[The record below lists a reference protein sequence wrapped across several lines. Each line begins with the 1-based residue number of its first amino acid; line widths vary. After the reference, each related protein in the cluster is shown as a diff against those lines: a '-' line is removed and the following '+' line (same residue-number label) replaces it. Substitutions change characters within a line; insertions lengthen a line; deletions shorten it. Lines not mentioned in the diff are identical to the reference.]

1 MIKKIVLILPLALSL
16 NAQAG
21 DAHLLDSLVVHNASL
36 EMLEPI
42 EPSYLENITSARIW
56 NGNWFLGISGG
67 ASAFVG
73 SPLGCADLFD
83 RIEPTLSVSGGKWF
97 TPAIGGRVSF
107 QGFKLKNSLLYKQS
121 YKSVHAD
128 FLWNVLSHHY
138 NIRDQPKWKLVPYIG
153 LGIIHNED
161 NGNSPF
167 AFSYGVM
174 GQYRLSQSIHLIMEL
189 GGTTTFKN
197 FDGRGVSNR
206 FGDNL
211 MSLTAGLS
219 FSIGKVGWKRVVDA
233 SPYIRQNEW
242 LIEYAS
248 SLNDCNSLLARQHNE
263 DAESIA
269 ELKKILEIEGLLD
282 LYKNRSKNGETEN
295 LSKKLYPK
303 NDYSGLNSL
312 RLRLQGIQWP
322 DNSINGDSIQGK
334 SSTENYK
341 LGSSSSEYQSPL
353 QGYLSDLS
361 KGKSCIGAP
370 IFFFF
375 ELGTNHLTD
384 ASQLVNLDE
393 IARIAKQYNLS
404 IRICGAADSATGT
417 SDINHSLGASR
428 SEYIYSQLLHR
439 GMDKSRISEVNKGG
453 IDAYAPKEANR
464 HTSVMLFLK

>member
-21 DAHLLDSLVVHNASL
+21 NAHLLDSLVVHNASL

-42 EPSYLENITSARIW
+42 ESSYLENITSARIW

-107 QGFKLKNSLLYKQS
+107 QEFKLKNSLLHKQS

-138 NIRDQPKWKLVPYIG
+138 NIRDQPKWKIVPYVG

-174 GQYRLSQSIHLIMEL
+174 GQYRLSQRIHLIMEL

-219 FSIGKVGWKRVVDA
+219 FSFGKVGWKRVVDA

-248 SLNDCNSLLARQHNE
+248 SLSDCNSLLAKQHNE

-312 RLRLQGIQWP
+312 RSRLQGIQWL

-334 SSTENYK
+334 SSTENHR
-341 LGSSSSEYQSPL
+341 LGSSSEYQSSL
-353 QGYLSDLS
+353 QGYLTELS
-361 KGKSCIGAP
+361 QGKSCIGAP

-404 IRICGAADSATGT
+404 IRICGAADSVTGT

-439 GMDKSRISEVNKGG
+439 GMDKNQISEVNKGG
-453 IDAYAPKEANR
+453 IDTYAPKEANR
-464 HTSVMLFLK
+464 HTSVMLFFK

>member
-21 DAHLLDSLVVHNASL
+21 NVHLLDSLVVHHASL

-56 NGNWFLGISGG
+56 NGNWFLSISGG

-73 SPLGCADLFD
+73 SPLGCADLFN

-107 QGFKLKNSLLYKQS
+107 QGFKLKNSLLHTQS

-128 FLWNVLSHHY
+128 FLWNALSHHY
-138 NIRDQPKWKLVPYIG
+138 NTRDQPKWKIVPYAG

-174 GQYRLSQSIHLIMEL
+174 GQYRLSQRIHLNMEL
-189 GGTTTFKN
+189 GGTTTFKD
-197 FDGRGVSNR
+197 FDGRGASHR

-219 FSIGKVGWKRVVDA
+219 FCIGKVGWKRVEDA

-242 LIEYAS
+242 LIEYTS
-248 SLNDCNSLLARQHNE
+248 SLSDCNSLLARQHNE
-263 DAESIA
+263 DAASIA

-282 LYKNRSKNGETEN
+282 LYKNHSKNGETEN

-312 RLRLQGIQWP
+312 RSRLQGIQWP
-322 DNSINGDSIQGK
+322 DNSLNGDSIQGK
-334 SSTENYK
+334 SLAENYV
-341 LGSSSSEYQSPL
+341 LGNSSEYRSSL
-353 QGYLSDLS
+353 QGYLTELS

-375 ELGTNHLTD
+375 ELGTNHLTN

-393 IARIAKQYNLS
+393 IVRIAKQYNLS
-404 IRICGAADSATGT
+404 IRVCGAADSATGT
-417 SDINHSLGASR
+417 SDVNRNLGASR

-439 GMDKSRISEVNKGG
+439 GIDKNRISEVNKGG
-453 IDAYAPKEANR
+453 IDTYTPQEANR

>member
-21 DAHLLDSLVVHNASL
+21 NVRLLDSLFVHKASL

-56 NGNWFLGISGG
+56 NGNWFLSISGG

-73 SPLGCADLFD
+73 SPLGCADLFN

-97 TPAIGGRVSF
+97 TPAIGGKVSF
-107 QGFKLKNSLLYKQS
+107 QGFKLKNSLLHKQS

-138 NIRDQPKWKLVPYIG
+138 NARDQPQWKFVPYIG

-167 AFSYGVM
+167 AFSYGVT
-174 GQYRLSQSIHLIMEL
+174 GQYRLSQRIHLTMEL
-189 GGTTTFKN
+189 GGTTTFKD
-197 FDGRGVSNR
+197 FDGRGASNR

-219 FSIGKVGWKRVVDA
+219 FCIGKVGWKRMVDA
-233 SPYIRQNEW
+233 NPYIRQNEW

-248 SLNDCNSLLARQHNE
+248 SLSDCNSMLARQHSE

-282 LYKNRSKNGETEN
+282 LYKNRSKNREKKK
-295 LSKKLYPK
+295 LSKKPYPK

-312 RLRLQGIQWP
+312 RSRLQGIQWP
-322 DNSINGDSIQGK
+322 DNSLSGDSIQDK

-341 LGSSSSEYQSPL
+341 HGSSSGYQSSS
-353 QGYLSDLS
+353 QDYLAELS

-404 IRICGAADSATGT
+404 IKVCGAADSATGT
-417 SDINHSLGASR
+417 SDINRNLGASR
-428 SEYIYSQLLHR
+428 SEYIHSQLLHR
-439 GMDKSRISEVNKGG
+439 GIDKNRISEVNKGG
-453 IDAYAPKEANR
+453 IDAYASKEANR

>member
-1 MIKKIVLILPLALSL
+1 MIKKILLILPLALPL
-16 NAQAG
+16 KAQAA
-21 DAHLLDSLVVHNASL
+21 DVRPLDSLIVHNASL

-42 EPSYLENITSARIW
+42 KPSYLENITSARIW
-56 NGNWFLGISGG
+56 KDNWFLSISGG
-67 ASAFVG
+67 SSAFVG
-73 SPLGCADLFD
+73 SPLGCADLFG

-107 QGFKLKNSLLYKQS
+107 QGFKLKNSMLHKQS

-128 FLWNVLSHHY
+128 FLWNVMSHSY
-138 NIRDQPKWKLVPYIG
+138 NARDQPKWKIVPYVG

-167 AFSYGVM
+167 AFSYGVT
-174 GQYRLSQSIHLIMEL
+174 GQYSLSQRTHLTMEL
-189 GGTTTFKN
+189 GGTTTFKD
-197 FDGRGVSNR
+197 FDGCGASNR

-219 FSIGKVGWKRVVDA
+219 FTIGKVGWKRVVDA
-233 SPYIRQNEW
+233 NPYIRQNEW
-242 LIEYAS
+242 LIEYVS
-248 SLNDCNSLLARQHNE
+248 SLNDCNSQLTRQHNE
-263 DAESIA
+263 DVESIA

-282 LYKNRSKNGETEN
+282 LYHSKNE
-295 LSKKLYPK
+295 SKKTTSMKFYPK

-312 RLRLQGIQWP
+312 RSRLQGTEWS
-322 DNSINGDSIQGK
+322 DNSFNSDSIQVKG
-334 SSTENYK
+334 STESYK
-341 LGSSSSEYQSPL
+341 LGSSAGYQSSL
-353 QGYLSDLS
+353 QAYLSELS

-375 ELGTNHLTD
+375 GLGTNQLTD

-393 IARIAKQYNLS
+393 IARIAKQFNLN
-404 IRICGAADSATGT
+404 IKVCGAADSATGT
-417 SDINHSLGASR
+417 ADVNHNLAASR

-439 GMDKSRISEVNKGG
+439 GIDKNQISEANKGG
-453 IDAYAPKEANR
+453 IDTYTPKEANR

>member
-1 MIKKIVLILPLALSL
+1 MIKKILLILPLALSL
-16 NAQAG
+16 KVQAG
-21 DAHLLDSLVVHNASL
+21 DIRLLDTLFIHNASL

-67 ASAFVG
+67 ASAFIG
-73 SPLGCADLFD
+73 APLGCADLFN

-107 QGFKLKNSLLYKQS
+107 QGLKLKNSLLHKQS
-121 YKSVHAD
+121 YKSIHAD
-128 FLWNVLSHHY
+128 FLWNILSHHY
-138 NIRDQPKWKLVPYIG
+138 NTCNQPKWKVVPYAG

-161 NGNSPF
+161 TGNSPF
-167 AFSYGVM
+167 AFSYGVT
-174 GQYRLSQSIHLIMEL
+174 GQYRLSQRIHLNMEL
-189 GGTTTFKN
+189 GGTTTFKD
-197 FDGRGVSNR
+197 FDGRGASNR
-206 FGDNL
+206 LGDNL

-219 FSIGKVGWKRVVDA
+219 FSIGKVGWKRVVD
-233 SPYIRQNEW
+233 SGPYIRQNEW
-242 LIEYAS
+242 LIEYVS
-248 SLNDCNSLLARQHNE
+248 SLSDCNSLLAKQHNE

-282 LYKNRSKNGETEN
+282 LYKNRSKNEGRKN

-303 NDYSGLNSL
+303 NNYSGLNSL
-312 RLRLQGIQWP
+312 RSRLQGLQWP
-322 DNSINGDSIQGK
+322 DNLSNNDSIQDK
-334 SSTENYK
+334 SSTEKYK
-341 LGSSSSEYQSPL
+341 LGSSSEYRSSLQS
-353 QGYLSDLS
+353 YLTELS

-393 IARIAKQYNLS
+393 IARIAKQYNLN
-404 IRICGAADSATGT
+404 IRVCGAADNITGT
-417 SDINHSLGASR
+417 DDINRNLGASR
-428 SEYIYSQLLHR
+428 SEYISSQLLHR
-439 GMDKSRISEVNKGG
+439 GIGKNRISEVNRGG
-453 IDAYAPKEANR
+453 IDTYTPKEANR

>member
-1 MIKKIVLILPLALSL
+1 MTKKIVLILPLALSL

-21 DAHLLDSLVVHNASL
+21 NVRLLDSLVVHNASL

-42 EPSYLENITSARIW
+42 EPFYLENVTSARIW
-56 NGNWFLGISGG
+56 NGNWFLSISGG
-67 ASAFVG
+67 AAAFIG
-73 SPLGCADLFD
+73 SPLGCADLFN

-97 TPAIGGRVSF
+97 TPAIGGRISF
-107 QGFKLKNSLLYKQS
+107 QGFKLKNSLLDKQS
-121 YKSVHAD
+121 YKSIYAD
-128 FLWNVLSHHY
+128 FLWNVLSHH
-138 NIRDQPKWKLVPYIG
+138 NNTGNQPKWKVVPYAG

-167 AFSYGVM
+167 AFSYGVT
-174 GQYRLSQSIHLIMEL
+174 GQYRLSQRIHLNMEL
-189 GGTTTFKN
+189 GGTTTFKD
-197 FDGRGVSNR
+197 FDGRGASNR

-242 LIEYAS
+242 LIKYAS
-248 SLNDCNSLLARQHNE
+248 SLSDCNSLLAKQHNE

-312 RLRLQGIQWP
+312 RSRLQGLQWP
-322 DNSINGDSIQGK
+322 DNSLNGDSIQGK
-334 SSTENYK
+334 SPAENYV
-341 LGSSSSEYQSPL
+341 LGNSSEYRSSL
-353 QGYLSDLS
+353 QNYLTELS

-384 ASQLVNLDE
+384 ASQLINLDE
-393 IARIAKQYNLS
+393 IARITKQYNLN
-404 IRICGAADSATGT
+404 IRVCGAADCVTGID
-417 SDINHSLGASR
+417 DINRNLGTSR
-428 SEYIYSQLLHR
+428 SEYICSQLLHR
-439 GMDKSRISEVNKGG
+439 GIDKNRISEVNKGG
-453 IDAYAPKEANR
+453 IDTYTPKEANR

>member
-21 DAHLLDSLVVHNASL
+21 NAHLLDSLVVHNVSL

-56 NGNWFLGISGG
+56 NGNWFLSISGG

-73 SPLGCADLFD
+73 SPLGCADLFN
-83 RIEPTLSVSGGKWF
+83 RIEPTLSLSGGKWF

-107 QGFKLKNSLLYKQS
+107 QGLKLKNSLLHTQS

-161 NGNSPF
+161 NGNTPF
-167 AFSYGVM
+167 AFSYGVT
-174 GQYRLSQSIHLIMEL
+174 GQYRLSQRIHLTMEL
-189 GGTTTFKN
+189 GGTTTFKD
-197 FDGRGVSNR
+197 FDGRGASNK

-211 MSLTAGLS
+211 MNLTAGLS
-219 FSIGKVGWKRVVDA
+219 FSLGKVGWKRVVDA
-233 SPYIRQNEW
+233 NPYIRQNEW

-248 SLNDCNSLLARQHNE
+248 SLSDYNSMLTKQHNE

-282 LYKNRSKNGETEN
+282 LYKNRLNNGETEN

-312 RLRLQGIQWP
+312 RSRLQGFQCS
-322 DNSINGDSIQGK
+322 DNSLSGDSIQGK

-341 LGSSSSEYQSPL
+341 LGSSSGCQSSL
-353 QGYLSDLS
+353 QGYLAELS
-361 KGKSCIGAP
+361 QGKSCIGAP

-417 SDINHSLGASR
+417 SEINHSLGASR
-428 SEYIYSQLLHR
+428 SEYIHSQLLHR
-439 GMDKSRISEVNKGG
+439 GIDKNRISEVNKGG

>member
-1 MIKKIVLILPLALSL
+1 MIKKILLILPLALPL
-16 NAQAG
+16 QAQAG
-21 DAHLLDSLVVHNASL
+21 DVRPLDSLVVRNASM

-42 EPSYLENITSARIW
+42 KPSYLENITSARIW

-67 ASAFVG
+67 TSAFVG

-83 RIEPTLSVSGGKWF
+83 RIELTLSISGGKWF

-107 QGFKLKNSLLYKQS
+107 QGFKLKNSLLHKQS

-128 FLWNVLSHHY
+128 FLWNVLSHSY
-138 NIRDQPKWKLVPYIG
+138 NARDQPKWKVVPYVG

-161 NGNSPF
+161 NGNNPF
-167 AFSYGVM
+167 AFSYGVT
-174 GQYRLSQSIHLIMEL
+174 GQYRLSQRIHLTMEL
-189 GGTTTFKN
+189 GGTTTFKD
-197 FDGRGVSNR
+197 FDGRGASNR

-233 SPYIRQNEW
+233 NPYIRQNEW
-242 LIEYAS
+242 LMEYVS
-248 SLNDCNSLLARQHNE
+248 SLSDRNSLLERQHNE
-263 DAESIA
+263 DTESIA

-282 LYKNRSKNGETEN
+282 LYKNRLKNEEKKN
-295 LSKKLYPK
+295 LSKKPYPK

-312 RLRLQGIQWP
+312 RSRLQGIQWSG
-322 DNSINGDSIQGK
+322 NSFDGDSIQDK
-334 SSTENYK
+334 SAIEIYR
-341 LGSSSSEYQSPL
+341 LRSSPEYQSSL
-353 QGYLSDLS
+353 QGYLTELS

-393 IARIAKQYNLS
+393 IARIAKQYNLN
-404 IRICGAADSATGT
+404 IKVCGAADSATGT
-417 SDINHSLGASR
+417 SDVNRNLGASR

-439 GMDKSRISEVNKGG
+439 GIDKNQISEVNKGG
-453 IDAYAPKEANR
+453 IDTYTPKEANR
-464 HTSVMLFLK
+464 HTSVMLFFK

>member
-1 MIKKIVLILPLALSL
+1 MIKKILLILPLALSL
-16 NAQAG
+16 KAQASNIC
-21 DAHLLDSLVVHNASL
+21 LLDSLVINNASL

-42 EPSYLENITSARIW
+42 KPSYLENITSARIW
-56 NGNWFLGISGG
+56 NSNWFLSISGG

-73 SPLGCADLFD
+73 SPLGCADLFN
-83 RIEPTLSVSGGKWF
+83 RIEPALSISGGKWF
-97 TPAIGGRVSF
+97 TPTIGGRVSF
-107 QGFKLKNSLLYKQS
+107 QGFKLKNSLLHKQS
-121 YKSVHAD
+121 YKSIHAD

-138 NIRDQPKWKLVPYIG
+138 NTSNQPKWRFVPYVG
-153 LGIIHNED
+153 LGIIHNND

-167 AFSYGVM
+167 AFSYGVA
-174 GQYRLSQSIHLIMEL
+174 GQYRLSQRIHLTMEL

-197 FDGRGVSNR
+197 FDGRGASNR

-211 MSLTAGLS
+211 MTLTTGLS
-219 FSIGKVGWKRVVDA
+219 FFIGKVGWKRVVDA

-248 SLNDCNSLLARQHNE
+248 SLSDCNSLLVKQHTE

-282 LYKNRSKNGETEN
+282 LYKNRSKNEGKKN

-312 RLRLQGIQWP
+312 RSRLQGIQWP
-322 DNSINGDSIQGK
+322 DNSLNGDSIQGK
-334 SSTENYK
+334 NSIENYK
-341 LGSSSSEYQSPL
+341 SDSSSEHQSSL
-353 QGYLSDLS
+353 QSYLTELS

-384 ASQLVNLDE
+384 VSQLVNLDE

-404 IRICGAADSATGT
+404 IKICGAADSATGT
-417 SDINHSLGASR
+417 SDVNRSLGAIR

-439 GMDKSRISEVNKGG
+439 GIDKNRISQVNKGG
-453 IDAYAPKEANR
+453 TDTYTPKEANR
-464 HTSVMLFLK
+464 HTSVMLFFK

>member
-16 NAQAG
+16 KVQAG
-21 DAHLLDSLVVHNASL
+21 DVRLLDSLFVHNASL

-56 NGNWFLGISGG
+56 NGNWFLSISGG
-67 ASAFVG
+67 ASAFIG
-73 SPLGCADLFD
+73 SPLGCADLFN
-83 RIEPTLSVSGGKWF
+83 RTEPTLSVSGGKWF
-97 TPAIGGRVSF
+97 TPVIGGRVSF
-107 QGFKLKNSLLYKQS
+107 QGLKLKNSLLYKQS

-138 NIRDQPKWKLVPYIG
+138 NIRDQPKWKLVPYVG
-153 LGIIHNED
+153 LGIIHNKD

-167 AFSYGVM
+167 AFSYGVT
-174 GQYRLSQSIHLIMEL
+174 GQYRLSQRIHLTMEL
-189 GGTTTFKN
+189 GGTTTFKD
-197 FDGRGVSNR
+197 FDGRGASNR

-248 SLNDCNSLLARQHNE
+248 SLSDYNSMLTKQHHE

-282 LYKNRSKNGETEN
+282 LYKNYSSNGEKKN

-312 RLRLQGIQWP
+312 RSRLQGIQWP

-341 LGSSSSEYQSPL
+341 LGSSSEYRSSL
-353 QGYLSDLS
+353 QGYLTKLS
-361 KGKSCIGAP
+361 QGKSCIGAP

-384 ASQLVNLDE
+384 TSQLVNLDE
-393 IARIAKQYNLS
+393 IARIAKQYNLC
-404 IRICGAADSATGT
+404 IRVCGAADSASGT

>member
-107 QGFKLKNSLLYKQS
+107 QGFKLKNSLLHTQS

-138 NIRDQPKWKLVPYIG
+138 NIRDQPKWKIVPYIG
-153 LGIIHNED
+153 VGIIHNED
-161 NGNSPF
+161 NGNTPF
-167 AFSYGVM
+167 AFSYGVT
-174 GQYRLSQSIHLIMEL
+174 GQYRLSQRIHLIMEL
-189 GGTTTFKN
+189 GGTTTFKD

-211 MSLTAGLS
+211 MNLTAGLS

-248 SLNDCNSLLARQHNE
+248 SLSDCNSLLAKQHNE

-282 LYKNRSKNGETEN
+282 LYKNRSTNGETA
-295 LSKKLYPK
+295 LPSKKLYPK

-312 RLRLQGIQWP
+312 RSRLQGIQWP
-322 DNSINGDSIQGK
+322 DNSINGDSIQSK
-334 SSTENYK
+334 SSTDYK
-341 LGSSSSEYQSPL
+341 LGSSSGYQSSL
-353 QGYLSDLS
+353 QGYLTELS
-361 KGKSCIGAP
+361 QGKSCIDAP

-417 SDINHSLGASR
+417 SDINHRLGASR

-439 GMDKSRISEVNKGG
+439 GMDKSRISEVNKGCLL
-453 IDAYAPKEANR
+453 Y
-464 HTSVMLFLK
+464 TSPSPRD

>member
-21 DAHLLDSLVVHNASL
+21 NVHLLDSLVVHNASL

-73 SPLGCADLFD
+73 SPLGCADLFN
-83 RIEPTLSVSGGKWF
+83 RIKPTLFVSAGKWF

-107 QGFKLKNSLLYKQS
+107 QGFKLKNSLLHTQS

-138 NIRDQPKWKLVPYIG
+138 NTRDQPKWKIIPYAG

-161 NGNSPF
+161 NGNTPF
-167 AFSYGVM
+167 AFSYGVT
-174 GQYRLSQSIHLIMEL
+174 GQYRLSQRIHLTMEL
-189 GGTTTFKN
+189 GGTTTFKD
-197 FDGRGVSNR
+197 FDGRGASNR

-233 SPYIRQNEW
+233 NPYIRQNEW
-242 LIEYAS
+242 LIEYVS
-248 SLNDCNSLLARQHNE
+248 SLSDCNSLLAKQHNE

-282 LYKNRSKNGETEN
+282 SYKDFSKNGEKKN
-295 LSKKLYPK
+295 LSKRLYPK

-312 RLRLQGIQWP
+312 RSRLQGLQWL
-322 DNSINGDSIQGK
+322 DNSLNGDSIQGK
-334 SSTENYK
+334 SPTENYV
-341 LGSSSSEYQSPL
+341 LGNSSEYRSSL
-353 QGYLSDLS
+353 QGYLTELS

-393 IARIAKQYNLS
+393 IARIAKQYNLN
-404 IRICGAADSATGT
+404 IRVCGAADSATGT
-417 SDINHSLGASR
+417 SDVNRNLGANR

-439 GMDKSRISEVNKGG
+439 GIDKNRIAEVNEGG
-453 IDAYAPKEANR
+453 IDTYTPKEANR
-464 HTSVMLFLK
+464 HTSVMLFFK

>member
-1 MIKKIVLILPLALSL
+1 MIKKILLILPLALSL
-16 NAQAG
+16 KAQAG
-21 DAHLLDSLVVHNASL
+21 DVRLLDSLIVPNTSL

-56 NGNWFLGISGG
+56 NGNWFLGISSG

-83 RIEPTLSVSGGKWF
+83 RTEPTLSVSGGKWF
-97 TPAIGGRVSF
+97 TPTIGGRVSF
-107 QGFKLKNSLLYKQS
+107 QGFKLKNSLLHTQS

-128 FLWNVLSHHY
+128 FLWNVLSHSY
-138 NIRDQPKWKLVPYIG
+138 NARDQPKWKVVPYVG

-161 NGNSPF
+161 NGDSPF
-167 AFSYGVM
+167 AFSYGVT
-174 GQYRLSQSIHLIMEL
+174 GQYRLSQRIHLTMEL
-189 GGTTTFKN
+189 GGTTTFKD
-197 FDGRGVSNR
+197 FDGRGASNR

-233 SPYIRQNEW
+233 NPYIRQNEW

-248 SLNDCNSLLARQHNE
+248 SLSDYNSLLARQHKE

-282 LYKNRSKNGETEN
+282 LYNNRLKNREKKNLLN
-295 LSKKLYPK
+295 KPYPK

-312 RLRLQGIQWP
+312 RSRLKAIQWP
-322 DNSINGDSIQGK
+322 DNSFNGDSIQGINP
-334 SSTENYK
+334 TENNK
-341 LGSSSSEYQSPL
+341 LRSSSEYQSSL
-353 QGYLSDLS
+353 QSYLTELS
-361 KGKSCIGAP
+361 KGESCIGAP

-384 ASQLVNLDE
+384 TSQLVNLDE
-393 IARIAKQYNLS
+393 IARIAKQHNLN
-404 IRICGAADSATGT
+404 IRVCGAADSATGT
-417 SDINHSLGASR
+417 ADVNCNLGASR
-428 SEYIYSQLLHR
+428 SQYIYSQFLHR
-439 GMDKSRISEVNKGG
+439 GIDKNQISEVNRGG
-453 IDAYAPKEANR
+453 IDTYTPKEANR
-464 HTSVMLFLK
+464 HTSVMLFFK

>member
-16 NAQAG
+16 SAQAG
-21 DAHLLDSLVVHNASL
+21 NVRLLDSLVVHNASL

-73 SPLGCADLFD
+73 SPVGCADLFN

-107 QGFKLKNSLLYKQS
+107 QGFKLKNSLLHTQS
-121 YKSVHAD
+121 YKSVHVD

-138 NIRDQPKWKLVPYIG
+138 NTHDQPKWKIVPYAG

-174 GQYRLSQSIHLIMEL
+174 GQYRLSQRIHLIMEL
-189 GGTTTFKN
+189 GGTTTFKD

-211 MSLTAGLS
+211 MSLSAGLS
-219 FSIGKVGWKRVVDA
+219 FCIGKVGWKRVVDA

-282 LYKNRSKNGETEN
+282 LYKNRSKNEEKKN
-295 LSKKLYPK
+295 LPKKLYPK

-312 RLRLQGIQWP
+312 RSRLKRIQWP
-322 DNSINGDSIQGK
+322 DNSINTDSIQGK
-334 SSTENYK
+334 SSIDNYR
-341 LGSSSSEYQSPL
+341 LGNASGYQASL
-353 QGYLSDLS
+353 QGYLAELS
-361 KGKSCIGAP
+361 QGKSCIGAP

-375 ELGTNHLTD
+375 KLGTNHLTD
-384 ASQLVNLDE
+384 VSQLVNLDE
-393 IARIAKQYNLS
+393 IARIAKQFNLN
-404 IRICGAADSATGT
+404 IKVCGAADSATGT
-417 SDINHSLGASR
+417 SDINRSLGASR
-428 SEYIYSQLLHR
+428 SGYIYSQLLHR
-439 GMDKSRISEVNKGG
+439 GIDKNRISEVNKGG
-453 IDAYAPKEANR
+453 IDAYKPKEANR

>member
-21 DAHLLDSLVVHNASL
+21 NVRLLDSLVVHNASL

-56 NGNWFLGISGG
+56 NGNWFLSISGG

-73 SPLGCADLFD
+73 SPLGCADLFN
-83 RIEPTLSVSGGKWF
+83 RMEPTLSVSGGKWF
-97 TPAIGGRVSF
+97 TPAIGGRISF
-107 QGFKLKNSLLYKQS
+107 QGFKLKNSLLDKQS
-121 YKSVHAD
+121 YKSIHAD

-138 NIRDQPKWKLVPYIG
+138 NTGNQPKWKVVPYAG

-167 AFSYGVM
+167 AFSYGVT
-174 GQYRLSQSIHLIMEL
+174 GQYRLSQRIHLIMEL
-189 GGTTTFKN
+189 GGTTTFKE
-197 FDGRGVSNR
+197 FDGRGASNR

-248 SLNDCNSLLARQHNE
+248 SLSDCNSLLAKQHNE

-282 LYKNRSKNGETEN
+282 SYKDFSKNEEKN
-295 LSKKLYPK
+295 NFSKRLYPK

-312 RLRLQGIQWP
+312 RSRLQGLQWP
-322 DNSINGDSIQGK
+322 DNSLNGDSIQGK
-334 SSTENYK
+334 SPTGNYV
-341 LGSSSSEYQSPL
+341 LGNSSEYRSSL
-353 QGYLSDLS
+353 QGYLTELS

-393 IARIAKQYNLS
+393 IARIAKQYNLN
-404 IRICGAADSATGT
+404 IRVCGAADSITGT
-417 SDINHSLGASR
+417 DDINRSLGANR
-428 SEYIYSQLLHR
+428 SEYICSQLLHR
-439 GMDKSRISEVNKGG
+439 GIDKNRISEVNKGG
-453 IDAYAPKEANR
+453 IDTYAPKEANR
-464 HTSVMLFLK
+464 HTSVMLFFK